1 MTTKNRQERPARPQ
15 RKILIFSSPSGA
27 GKTTIVRHLLRTFP
41 NLAFSVSAT
50 TRPRRDHEEDGKDYY
65 FLSVD
70 EFRNKIEEDAF
81 VEWEEVYKGTYYG
94 TLKSE
99 VQRLLNRGY
108 HVVFDVDVK
117 GALSIKKLYGKQALA
132 VFVMPPSVEE
142 LKKRLHHRSTDPEE
156 SIRERVNKARQEMK
170 FSDKFDVILIN
181 DKLEESL
188 PKAEEIV
195 KRFIIED

>member
-1 MTTKNRQERPARPQ
+1 MWNNNTGKRPL
-15 RKILIFSSPSGA
+15 LIVVSAPSGA
-27 GKTTIVRHLLRTFP
+27 GKTTLCDKFLTDNRNVVYSI
-41 NLAFSVSAT
+41 SCT
-50 TRPRRDHEEDGKDYY
+50 TRKPRGAEVDGKDYY